1 MNRLGPSLATRWVI
15 GILVGAFFAVPL
27 LSTFLF
33 TLRDPEG
40 GLSFARWAALFDPA
54 AAATLKPIWTG
65 LGNSLILAVV
75 TVAIVLL
82 LLAPTMILVNL
93 RFPKLKP
100 AFEFAVLLP
109 ISIPAIVLVVGSALV
124 PLFRPIQFS
133 IEFTGGSQFTVQD
146 PATVDQ
152 DTATTAV
159 QSVVPGAATKVVVLN
174 GKDIRV
180 QTDRMSAEETQQVA
194 EALAKAYEIE
204 PADVTS
210 SFIGPAWG
218 ENVTK
223 QSLWGLAIF
232 LALTFLILAIYFR
245 TWKMSAAAI
254 LGLLDVLVI
263 TVGVYALA
271 GFEISPAAVI
281 GFLTIL
287 AYSLYDTTVVFDKV
301 RENTT
306 EDGEKSGRLFGES
319 VNLAVNQ
326 TLVRSI
332 NTSVVAALPVGAV
345 LFIGALWLG
354 AESLTDISLS
364 IFVGILVATYST
376 LFVAA
381 PLYSLFRENEPQI
394 KERDARVRAARERA
408 AIDA

>member
-1 MNRLGPSLATRWVI
+1 MPSMNEFGNNLYTGKTSFPFVGRRRLWFI
-15 GILVGAFFAVPL
+15 I
-27 LSTFLF
+27 
-33 TLRDPEG
+33 
-40 GLSFARWAALFDPA
+40 
-54 AAATLKPIWTG
+54 
-65 LGNSLILAVV
+65 
-75 TVAIVLL
+75 AI
-82 LLAPTMILVNL
+82 A
-93 RFPKLKP
+93 
-100 AFEFAVLLP
+100 
-109 ISIPAIVLVVGSALV
+109 LVVGSALV

-133 IEFTGGSQFTVQD
+133 IEFTGGSQFTVTAPD
-146 PATVDQ
+146 TTDQ
-152 DTATTAV
+152 DTATEAV
-159 QSVVPGAATKVVVLN
+159 QSVVPAAATKVVIVN
-174 GKDIRV
+174 DQDVRV
-180 QTDRMSAEETQQVA
+180 QTDQMTEGETQQVA
-194 EALAKAYEIE
+194 RALADAYGVE
-204 PADVTS
+204 PDAVAS

-218 ENVTK
+218 ESVTR

-254 LGLLDVLVI
+254 IGLLDVLVI

-287 AYSLYDTTVVFDKV
+287 AYSLYDTTVVFDKI

-306 EDGEKSGRLFGES
+306 EDGEKTSRLFGES

-326 TLVRSI
+326 TLIRSI
-332 NTSVVAALPVGAV
+332 NTSVVAALPVGAI
-345 LFIGALWLG
+345 LFIGAFWLG
-354 AESLTDISLS
+354 AETLTDISLS

-394 KERDARVRAARERA
+394 KERDARIRAARSKA
-408 AIDA
+408 AVDA